1 MDAYTHD
8 GMGTVYGPEGW
19 SALAGDAL
27 DGSILCTR
35 MNLAHTHGQFAG
47 MDRVS
52 AQIDKAFGRGPVLHD
67 KGTDRLLT
75 DLGVCGCKAHGAA
88 CEVEFKPEPFGESDG
103 PMVGGV
109 A

>member
-1 MDAYTHD
+1 MSDAYTHD

-19 SALAGDAL
+19 SALAGDRKDGEILAL
-27 DGSILCTR
+27 RL
-35 MNLAHTHGQFAG
+35 NLAYLTAARTIE
-47 MDRVS
+47 DRV
-52 AQIDKAFGRGPVLHD
+52 FGRGPVLHD
-67 KGTDRLLT
+67 RGTDRLLT
-75 DLGVCGCKAHGAA
+75 DLGACGCKAHGAA